1 MTKKRLSYQEI
12 KELLTERSLLEAEFG
27 EDPVAEK
34 KFDFFINSK
43 QEKQDDAFRG
53 ISTSSDEGDVHCRAE
68 EWRFHLRQKRVQIR
82 IRARVR

>member
-34 KFDFFINSK
+34 I
-43 QEKQDDAFRG
+43 
-53 ISTSSDEGDVHCRAE
+53 
-68 EWRFHLRQKRVQIR
+68 RFLH
-82 IRARVR
+82 